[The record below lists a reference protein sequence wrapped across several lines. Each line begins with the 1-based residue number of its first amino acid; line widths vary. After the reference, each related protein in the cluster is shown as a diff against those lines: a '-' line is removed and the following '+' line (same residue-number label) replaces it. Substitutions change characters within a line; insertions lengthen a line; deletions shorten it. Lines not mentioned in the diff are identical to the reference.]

1 MLRARLIG
9 AQTRELGNTDEAKL
23 RPRTI
28 RTIGFQRTTRDSSIR
43 ESGTNC
49 SNHLLLGG
57 TGRTLTLSSPPPT
70 GTCAGTCRKWA
81 GNPGKPY
88 LDRAANR
95 KWVGGV
101 AEVVGERSAG
111 GGGSRSTVEPDVCR
125 ALTGVA
131 EGAVPDHGKSPGQ
144 IAVIEQAHEK
154 GKSLIRSGEAL
165 RTRNLG
171 EVFQPATN

>member
-43 ESGTNC
+43 EGGTNC

-57 TGRTLTLSSPPPT
+57 TGRTLTLSSHPRPPRHLRRHVQEV
-70 GTCAGTCRKWA
+70 GGD
-81 GNPGKPY
+81 PGKPY
-88 LDRAANR
+88 LDRAANG

-101 AEVVGERSAG
+101 AEVVGERGA
-111 GGGSRSTVEPDVCR
+111 R
-125 ALTGVA
+125 
-131 EGAVPDHGKSPGQ
+131 EGAVPVLPWSRMF
-144 IAVIEQAHEK
+144 AE
-154 GKSLIRSGEAL
+154 L
-165 RTRNLG
+165 
-171 EVFQPATN
+171 